1 MMKTFVALL
10 SAALPLLAQAAD
22 DPLQAERW
30 KTRPLIVLAA
40 SADDP
45 LLARVRQAL
54 QEPAN
59 REAFVE
65 RDMVLY
71 TVVGQQGSRNDQPLD
86 SIATKRLLLALD
98 AGNSRPQVILV
109 GKDGGKKIQE
119 GADADLQA
127 IFNTIDRMPMRRSE

>member
-40 SADDP
+40 SADDL

-71 TVVGQQGSRNDQPLD
+71 TVVGQHGSRNDQRLD

-98 AGNSRPQVILV
+98 AGNNRPQVILV

-127 IFNTIDRMPMRRSE
+127 IFNTIDRMPMRQSE

>member
-1 MMKTFVALL
+1 MKRFATLLL
-10 SAALPLLAQAAD
+10 SALPLLANASE

-45 LLARVRQAL
+45 LLMRVQAAL
-54 QEPAN
+54 HEPAN

-71 TVVGQQGSRNDQPLD
+71 TVIGKQGQRNEQPLD
-86 SIATKRLLLALD
+86 AIATKRLLLALD
-98 AGNSRPQVILV
+98 AGNARPQVILV
-109 GKDGGKKIQE
+109 GKDGGKKIQQ

-127 IFNTIDRMPMRRSE
+127 IFRTIDRMPMRQGE

>member
-1 MMKTFVALL
+1 MKTLL
-10 SAALPLLAQAAD
+10 SVLLAALPVLAQAAD

-45 LLARVRQAL
+45 LLARVQRAL

-86 SIATKRLLLALD
+86 GIATKRLLLALD
-98 AGNSRPQVILV
+98 AGTSRPQVILV
-109 GKDGGKKIQE
+109 GKDGGKKVQE

-127 IFNTIDRMPMRRSE
+127 IFSTIDRMPMRQSE

>member
-1 MMKTFVALL
+1 MKRFATLLL
-10 SAALPLLAQAAD
+10 SALPLLAQASD

-30 KTRPLIVLAA
+30 NTRPLIVLAA

-45 LLARVRQAL
+45 LLVRVQAAL
-54 QEPAN
+54 REPAN

-71 TVVGQQGSRNDQPLD
+71 TVIGQQGQRNEQSLD
-86 SIATKRLLLALD
+86 AIATKRLLLALD
-98 AGNSRPQVILV
+98 AGSARPQVILV
-109 GKDGGKKIQE
+109 GKDGGKKIQQ

-127 IFNTIDRMPMRRSE
+127 IFQTIDRMPMRQSE

>member
-1 MMKTFVALL
+1 MKRFATLLL
-10 SAALPLLAQAAD
+10 SALPLLAQASE

-45 LLARVRQAL
+45 LLARVQAAL
-54 QEPAN
+54 REPAN

-71 TVVGQQGSRNDQPLD
+71 TVVGQQGRRNEQPLEA
-86 SIATKRLLLALD
+86 IATKRLLLALD
-98 AGNSRPQVILV
+98 AGNVRPQVILV
-109 GKDGGKKIQE
+109 GKDGGKKIQQ

-127 IFNTIDRMPMRRSE
+127 IFRTIDRMPMRQNE